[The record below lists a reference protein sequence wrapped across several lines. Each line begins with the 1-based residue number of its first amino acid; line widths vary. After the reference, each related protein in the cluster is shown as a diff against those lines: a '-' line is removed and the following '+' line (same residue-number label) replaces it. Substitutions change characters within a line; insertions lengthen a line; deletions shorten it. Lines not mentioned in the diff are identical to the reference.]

1 VTGDFGFLIVIAVV
15 ILVHILGILLVR
27 RLGVRSRAAMAIAGL
42 IANLLLAVVVFA
54 GMFAFVGEGVIAPRI
69 DDLLPDGPAAR
80 AGFKV
85 GDVVVSIDGSKIAS
99 FGDLTRAV
107 STSAEREL
115 TFEVKRGDTS
125 VLLNAKP
132 ERREMSDS
140 FGNKVA
146 VGVLGIRRNA
156 TYQPEYK
163 RYSPMDAAALGIKET
178 YSAIAGTAAYL
189 RRLIIGG
196 EATVLTGPVSIVDVS
211 GERARLA
218 GLLKLAGGLS
228 VHLGLILGLV
238 QLGFGLLMAP
248 FKRAPP

>member
-1 VTGDFGFLIVIAVV
+1 VTSDFGLLIAIAVV
-15 ILVHILGILLVR
+15 ILVHILGILAVR
-27 RLGVRSRAAMAIAGL
+27 WWGVRSRAAMAVAGMT
-42 IANLLLAVVVFA
+42 ANLLLAVAVFA
-54 GMFAFVGEGVIAPRI
+54 GLFAFVGEGVIAPRV
-69 DDLLPDGPAAR
+69 DDLLPDGAAAR
-80 AGFKV
+80 AGFQT
-85 GDVVVSIDGSKIAS
+85 GDLVVSIDGSKIAS

-107 STSAEREL
+107 STSAGREL
-115 TFEVKRGDTS
+115 AFEVKRGDTS
-125 VLLNAKP
+125 VLLKATP
-132 ERREMSDS
+132 ERREMSDR

-156 TYQPEYK
+156 ASQPEYK
-163 RYSPMDAAALGIKET
+163 RYGPIDAAALGIRET

-218 GLLKLAGGLS
+218 GLLKLGGGLS

-238 QLGFGLLMAP
+238 QLGLWLLIAP
-248 FKRAPP
+248 FKRASS